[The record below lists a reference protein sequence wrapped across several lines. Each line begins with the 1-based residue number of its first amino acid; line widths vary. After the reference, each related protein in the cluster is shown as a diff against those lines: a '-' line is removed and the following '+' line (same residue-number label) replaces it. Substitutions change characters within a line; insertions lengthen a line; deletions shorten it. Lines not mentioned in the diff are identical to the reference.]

1 MASALNKTGYQ
12 YKEDGKFSNDEILN
26 AINNF
31 VTLRKNDTILSNAHL
46 DTVIKDGIIPLM
58 KQCDP
63 LFAKLYNSIMYGGSY
78 YKGTKVEKP
87 DEYDLN
93 MIMLLPWVEST
104 LKFETPEK
112 MPGFIK
118 IQFTKDS
125 KLQTWDTFQKRLDTL
140 ISPNNYLDQNK
151 FRELIESIL
160 SKSLQTL
167 PDDPS
172 FRKNGKILTVNN
184 KRYSISVTKSGPA
197 FTFAIKDPAQKE
209 IDVDLVPSVEFST
222 PPPKRYKGFKNQC
235 KWSIIPKPLNEEN
248 GNLMWRVSFYREEK
262 EILKGPMKTVIRLL
276 KKLRNT
282 QNMKNFSSYFIETIG
297 LNEIRAK
304 ENDPNFMKLPITCIF
319 MHMLE
324 KLCEAAKNHKIPF
337 YYNKDFNLLYK
348 ISPIEMKNHADRF
361 AQIISK
367 INQNIST
374 DPFIIAKY
382 ILTTVELNDLKSVY
396 LKSNA
401 NSRDL
406 KEITEKLEASHCIL
420 S

>member
-1 MASALNKTGYQ
+1 MASFTKTGYQ
-12 YKEDGKFSNDEILN
+12 YKDDGRFSNDAILN

-31 VTLRKNDTILSNAHL
+31 VTLRKNDTKLSNAHL
-46 DTVIKDGIIPLM
+46 EMVIKDGIIPLM
-58 KQCDP
+58 KKCDP
-63 LFAKLYNSIMYGGSY
+63 LFAKVYNSIMYGGSY

-93 MIMLLPWVEST
+93 MIIHLPWVEST
-104 LKFETPEK
+104 LKFETPENS
-112 MPGFIK
+112 PGFIK
-118 IQFTKDS
+118 IQVLKDS
-125 KLQTWDTFQKRLDTL
+125 KLQNWETFQRPLDKL

-160 SKSLQTL
+160 VRSLQTL

-172 FRKNGKILTVNN
+172 FPKNGKILTVNN
-184 KRYSISVTKSGPA
+184 KKYSISQTKSGPA
-197 FTFAIKDPAQKE
+197 FTFAIKDSSETQINVDFVPA
-209 IDVDLVPSVEFST
+209 IEFST
-222 PPPKRYKGFKNQC
+222 SPPKRYKGFKNQC

-262 EILKGPMKTVIRLL
+262 EILKGPIKTVIRLL

-282 QNMKNFSSYFIETIG
+282 QNMSNFSSYFIETVG
-297 LNEIRAK
+297 LNELRAK

-324 KLCEAAKNHKIPF
+324 KLCESANNHYIPF
-337 YYNKDFNLLYK
+337 YYNKHMNLLYK
-348 ISPIEMKNHADRF
+348 IPPIEMKNYADRL

-374 DPFIIAKY
+374 DTCIIAKY
-382 ILTTVELNDLKSVY
+382 ILTPDELNALKSEY

-401 NSRDL
+401 NSSDL
-406 KEITEKLEASHCIL
+406 KEITEKLDRCHCIL
-420 S
+420 C